1 MTENYLQSL
10 GFEPFA
16 RTEGNSRLTAADS
29 VAWRYR
35 HAHAA
40 QDGTQLY
47 AEHPLGIA
55 RCRLST
61 LPAPL
66 DQHDVLLDTELDN
79 RAALEAA
86 ISSFFTAHGGT
97 GTLIAQDSSNT
108 YRPYRRKE

>member
-16 RTEGNSRLTAADS
+16 RAEGGSRATAAHS
-29 VAWRYR
+29 TAWRYR

-40 QDGTQLY
+40 QDGTHLY
-47 AEHPLGIA
+47 AEHPLGVA

-66 DQHDVLLDTELDN
+66 DQHDVLLDTGLDD
-79 RAALEAA
+79 RAALETA
-86 ISSFFTAHGGT
+86 ISGFFTTHGGI
-97 GTLIAQDSSNT
+97 GTLIAPASANA
-108 YRPYRRKE
+108 YRPYRRQE

>member
-10 GFEPFA
+10 GFESA
-16 RTEGNSRLTAADS
+16 AGTEGSSRATAAHS
-29 VAWRYR
+29 TAWRYR

-40 QDGTQLY
+40 QDGTYLY
-47 AEHPLGIA
+47 AEHPLGID

-66 DQHDVLLDTELDN
+66 DQHDVLFDTDLHD

-86 ISSFFTAHGGT
+86 ISSFFTTHGGI
-97 GTLIAQDSSNT
+97 GKLIAQDSANT
-108 YRPYRRKE
+108 YRPYRRQG

>member
-10 GFEPFA
+10 GFEPSA
-16 RTEGNSRLTAADS
+16 RTEGSSRATAAHS
-29 VAWRYR
+29 TAWRYR

-40 QDGTQLY
+40 QDGTRLY

-66 DQHDVLLDTELDN
+66 DQHDVLLDADLNDRT
-79 RAALEAA
+79 ALETAVN
-86 ISSFFTAHGGT
+86 SFFAAHGGI
-97 GTLIAQDSSNT
+97 GTMISPTSANMF
-108 YRPYRRKE
+108 RPYRRKE